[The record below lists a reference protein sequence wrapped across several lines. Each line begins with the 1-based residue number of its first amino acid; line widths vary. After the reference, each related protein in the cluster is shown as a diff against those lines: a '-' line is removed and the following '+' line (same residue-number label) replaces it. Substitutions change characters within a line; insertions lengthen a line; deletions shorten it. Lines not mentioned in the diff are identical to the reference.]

1 MHQYWTLL
9 HLRDVHTNQA
19 RSTPKAELLEHS
31 RTSVNTVSP
40 LEAFR
45 ELCRRVRQVKTDQCF
60 GSEGELC
67 ESTPLL
73 SCSLNF
79 QFKALDA
86 LDRQNFRLQ
95 GIQGKGAATRR
106 NQLLDG

>member
-1 MHQYWTLL
+1 MSAKSRPISVSAVKENSAKAPLAQLL
-9 HLRDVHTNQA
+9 
-19 RSTPKAELLEHS
+19 
-31 RTSVNTVSP
+31 
-40 LEAFR
+40 
-45 ELCRRVRQVKTDQCF
+45 
-60 GSEGELC
+60 
-67 ESTPLL
+67 
-73 SCSLNF
+73 LNF